1 MDDSDDDADFSMLEG
16 RSELEVLLEQIDELL
31 GEGVVDAD
39 DALEVAGVA
48 GLALRLGAPDDAL
61 APVRAWL
68 RDGGREL
75 VAEGLDD
82 VDLDELIE
90 ALDGLEGEDEQVV
103 EDAVADFD
111 DVVAAAFFAGLAD
124 RVRPAAIE
132 VARRIRRVP
141 DPFAFMAETGRQVA
155 RSRVVAEDLALHD
168 YWLAIADAGDW
179 A

>member
-1 MDDSDDDADFSMLEG
+1 MALSYRKRGPFWHVRGTVRVG
-16 RSELEVLLEQIDELL
+16 RQVFKVNEHSTGCATKAEAEAV
-31 GEGVVDAD
+31 
-39 DALEVAGVA
+39 
-48 GLALRLGAPDDAL
+48 GA
-61 APVRAWL
+61 
-68 RDGGREL
+68 
-75 VAEGLDD
+75 AE
-82 VDLDELIE
+82 EARIRSE